1 METQA
6 GPNEDSRDDEN
17 DDEAE
22 EDDSTEKPHDFLDS
36 FKPLITK
43 VEQLFTGWK
52 HGILGATKQLFKRVC
67 LIFSSFGV
75 LWSTT
80 WPLLALVLLQKR
92 DGIIRKQKG
101 FYQA

>member
-22 EDDSTEKPHDFLDS
+22 EDDSTKEPHDFSDS

-43 VEQLFTGWK
+43 VEQLFTG
-52 HGILGATKQLFKRVC
+52 
-67 LIFSSFGV
+67 
-75 LWSTT
+75 
-80 WPLLALVLLQKR
+80 
-92 DGIIRKQKG
+92 
-101 FYQA
+101 